1 MNIIGVRRAHRWLAV
16 GFLAAV
22 VVTVIGLSLS
32 GPEWVVYLPLIPLAG
47 LFLSGA
53 LMYVLVYRG
62 SRAAPATGARDR
74 RVRQVHRWSV
84 VVFVVTVVATVIALA
99 QQEPVVWV
107 SYLPL
112 IPLAGLLV
120 SGSVM
125 LVSPLLR
132 ARRAASG
139 G

>member
-1 MNIIGVRRAHRWLAV
+1 MNIIGVRRAHRWLAI
-16 GFLAAV
+16 GFVAAV
-22 VVTVIGLSLS
+22 LITVIGLSLS

-47 LFLSGA
+47 LFLTGSVI
-53 LMYVLVYRG
+53 YVLVYRG
-62 SRAAPATGARDR
+62 SRTGPAVGG
-74 RVRQVHRWSV
+74 RVRQVHRWSA
-84 VVFVVTVVATVIALA
+84 VVFVVAVVATVIALA

-112 IPLAGLLV
+112 IPLAGLLL

-132 ARRAASG
+132 ARRPASG

>member
-1 MNIIGVRRAHRWLAV
+1 MNIIGVRRAHRRLAV

-22 VVTVIGLSLS
+22 VITVIGMSLS

-47 LFLSGA
+47 LLLSGA
-53 LMYVLVYRG
+53 LIFVALFRRPRAVAASAG
-62 SRAAPATGARDR
+62 STG
-74 RVRQVHRWSV
+74 RVRLVHRWSA

-99 QQEPVVWV
+99 QREPIVWV

-112 IPLAGLLV
+112 IPLAGLFL

-125 LVSPLLR
+125 LV
-132 ARRAASG
+132 AWVRRDR
-139 G
+139 